1 MKSIDRFCA
10 KHPRFGIPNLML
22 YIVIANA
29 VVYIFSMIDTTNG
42 SFISYLTFKPSR
54 ILAGEVWRII
64 TFIFIPQGG
73 SNLLFVALSL
83 YFYYFIGSTLERTW
97 GSGRFTIYYAL
108 GYLLLVVFGFFIW
121 ISTGSSI
128 LPTFISAHYLNLS
141 MFFAFATLYPDT
153 RVLLFFI
160 IPIKIKWLALVD
172 AAYFLYYFLT
182 GPIPI
187 NFLPVIAVLNYY
199 LIFCGSD
206 LKYALQPLKYRVSK
220 RNIEFKANAR
230 KVEKQ
235 KASGAYVRQCSVCG
249 RTEKDYPNL
258 EFRYCSK
265 CDGYHCF
272 CEDHIN
278 NHVHFKE

>member
-29 VVYIFSMIDTTNG
+29 VVYVFSQIDRTGGYFLFNLY
-42 SFISYLTFKPSR
+42 FNPSR
-54 ILAGEVWRII
+54 ILAGEVWRLI
-64 TFIFIPQGG
+64 TFIFIPEG
-73 SNLLFVALSL
+73 SNLLFVALFL

-97 GSGRFTIYYAL
+97 GSGKFTIYYIL
-108 GYLLLVVFGFFIW
+108 GYLLLVIFGFIVW
-121 ISTGSSI
+121 IFTGSSSLWAI
-128 LPTFISAHYLNLS
+128 DAHYLNLS
-141 MFFAFATLYPDT
+141 MFFAFATLYPET
-153 RVLLFFI
+153 QVLLFFI

-172 AAYFLYYFLT
+172 AAYFLFYFLT
-182 GPIPI
+182 GPFPV
-187 NFLPVIAVLNYY
+187 NFMPVVAVLNY

-206 LKYALQPLKYRVSK
+206 LKYLLQPLKYRVS
-220 RNIEFKANAR
+220 RRSVNFRSSAHKA
-230 KVEKQ
+230 EK
-235 KASGAYVRQCSVCG
+235 KNASGAYIRKCSVCG
-249 RTEKDYPNL
+249 RTDRDYPNL

-278 NHVHFKE
+278 NHIHFKE